1 MTRPVGREIAA
12 SRAGQGQRE
21 INRAAER
28 LCSHP
33 LDSSIVCYRP
43 RHTVP
48 SQRSNALE
56 DFRSQL
62 EQWQLFYSTVS
73 LAAVTLAGLLFVSL
87 SLRAEKL
94 KDPKNV
100 RYLRLAQSSFGDFL
114 YVLMLGLVFLVPH
127 QVPMGLAVA
136 LFVLGGARAVGLA
149 RQFRRVRNDQGESEG
164 KPNAVRE
171 VALPAVASLGLI
183 VVGAAILVGQMV
195 AVYGLV
201 LVVAAMLATASWN
214 AWLILVG
221 RPLDHV

>member
-1 MTRPVGREIAA
+1 MLVCDRRP
-12 SRAGQGQRE
+12 
-21 INRAAER
+21 
-28 LCSHP
+28 
-33 LDSSIVCYRP
+33 
-43 RHTVP
+43 HTVP
-48 SQRSNALE
+48 SQRTNTLE
-56 DFRSQL
+56 DFGSQL
-62 EQWQLFYSTVS
+62 ELWQLFYSTVS

-94 KDPKNV
+94 KYPENA
-100 RYLRLAQSSFGDFL
+100 RYLRLAKGSFGDFL
-114 YVLMLGLVFLVPH
+114 YILMLGLVFLVPH
-127 QVPMGLAVA
+127 QAPMGLAVA

-149 RQFRRVRNDQGESEG
+149 RQLRQGRNDQGESG
-164 KPNAVRE
+164 GDPNAVRD

-221 RPLDHV
+221 GPLDHV